1 MTATLAEVAQVA
13 AAVAISG
20 GAFYWGGQVK
30 AMLCALKNGQEDHE
44 GRLRR
49 LEGTEDQVH

>member
-30 AMLCALKNGQEDHE
+30 AMLCALKNGQQDHE
-44 GRLRR
+44 HRLRS
-49 LEGTEDQVH
+49 LEAEGQ

>member
-30 AMLCALKNGQEDHE
+30 AMLCALKDGHTDHE
-44 GRLRR
+44 HRLRN
-49 LEGTEDQVH
+49 LEAPED